1 MNKPRWNRSR
11 AKKEIKRV
19 IRNNLSSIKHKAKK
33 ESHTVTSKIGDLVV
47 YHWLGGDEGNPDDEL
62 CVVVAIDGEVM
73 TIQPV
78 NGECAFLA
86 CQYEVSCVG

>member
-1 MNKPRWNRSR
+1 M
-11 AKKEIKRV
+11 
-19 IRNNLSSIKHKAKK
+19 
-33 ESHTVTSKIGDLVV
+33 
-47 YHWLGGDEGNPDDEL
+47 YHWNYRYDTGSSDDEL

>member
-1 MNKPRWNRSR
+1 MNKSRWNRSR
-11 AKKEIKRV
+11 VKR
-19 IRNNLSSIKHKAKK
+19 

-47 YHWLGGDEGNPDDEL
+47 YHWLKCYDEGNPDDEL
-62 CVVVAIDGEVM
+62 CVVVSIDGEVM